1 MNILEIQNLFVSY
14 GVIEVLKGLSLVL
27 GDKEIISVL
36 GANGSGKTT
45 LMRSI
50 SGIIPTGGGEIS
62 YSKAA
67 PSMGYQQ
74 TKL

>member
-50 SGIIPTGGGEIS
+50 SGIIPTGGEIS